1 MKTHRLLLTLT
12 LTLVPAL
19 LVVTGGCS
27 KADKDNASAVAQD
40 IKSTAIDS
48 WDSIKDF
55 TYEKRIE
62 FSASMDRMS
71 ASMDDNIAA
80 AKAKFSGTPDAASKD
95 KEAAIKDYDQ
105 ARADLKAR
113 LIELNNATADTWA
126 DAKARVSDAW
136 QRVKADYAKATS

>member
-1 MKTHRLLLTLT
+1 MKTHRFLLA
-12 LTLVPAL
+12 LTLVPSIL
-19 LVVTGGCS
+19 LVSGGCS
-27 KADKDNASAVAQD
+27 RADKDNASAVVQD
-40 IKSTAIDS
+40 IKTTAADS

-55 TYEKRIE
+55 TYEKRVE

-71 ASMDDNIAA
+71 ASMDDNVAA
-80 AKAKFSGTPDAASKD
+80 AKAKLSSTPDAASRD

-113 LIELNNATADTWA
+113 LSELNNATADTWA
-126 DAKARVSDAW
+126 DAKARVADAW

>member
-19 LVVTGGCS
+19 LIVTGGCS

-40 IKSTAIDS
+40 IKTTAIDS

-62 FSASMDRMS
+62 FSASM
-71 ASMDDNIAA
+71 
-80 AKAKFSGTPDAASKD
+80 
-95 KEAAIKDYDQ
+95 EAI
-105 ARADLKAR
+105 R
-113 LIELNNATADTWA
+113 N
-126 DAKARVSDAW
+126 
-136 QRVKADYAKATS
+136 